1 MPSAAGYAAVI
12 ALGQSTMRSLVR
24 VLYITNKIKHVLPL
38 NVPLPLGLGALTGR
52 FRWFRSATTGPWW
65 SSSAV

>member
-24 VLYITNKIKHVLPL
+24 VLYVTNKIKHVLPL
-38 NVPLPLGLGALTGR
+38 NVPLPLGWVR
-52 FRWFRSATTGPWW
+52 
-65 SSSAV
+65 